1 MKQVQQ
7 LQNLPH
13 AVKVVFGD
21 RYQDS
26 FLLDIPFD
34 KNYIWLSLRH
44 CLENNNV
51 LRLYIRYVSRVPLD
65 TLDISYGGPPYTELM
80 VPFPNYENMEV
91 FSSIRVTVF
100 KEKSEGVWRE
110 VGEGITIN
118 V

>member
-1 MKQVQQ
+1 MEQVQQ

-13 AVKVVFGD
+13 AVKVVFND
-21 RYQDS
+21 MYQDS

-34 KNYIWLSLRH
+34 KNYEWLDIRH
-44 CLENNNV
+44 CLENNNL

-65 TLDISYGGPPYTELM
+65 TLNILYGGPPYTELM
-80 VPFPNYENMEV
+80 VPSHYESMEV

-100 KEKSEGVWRE
+100 KETSEGVWRE
-110 VGEGITIN
+110 VEEGITIN